1 MTDSLRA
8 RRIVMPQPPGTG
20 RVSRSSTAM
29 PATLP
34 QSVRRNRR
42 TQAASA
48 TAATPPAATRT
59 LAPGR
64 VVRGPQRERHEPDY
78 LILVSIVAL
87 AAVGILMIY
96 SSSGLRSAL
105 RADGDLWGAIAPQI
119 AWSAAGLVT
128 LLLLMRLDY
137 RYLRLVSVPAYLGAI
152 ALLVAVLLPL
162 PPTGFIHT
170 LSTSQ
175 SARWLWI
182 SGLPQVHP
190 AEFAKLALIVYLAHW
205 LAKRGGQISSLVHGL
220 LPFLVIAGPII
231 LLVAV
236 EPDLGTTG
244 VITLSAITMLFVA
257 GASLWQMVL
266 MAPMGLAALVTYI
279 SNKAYQQNRIDVFL
293 DPWKYATG
301 DGYQTVHAL
310 LALAMGGIFGIGLGQ
325 SGQPGGLFVPNSDND
340 FIFAIVGQELGLVG
354 AVAVV
359 GLYLFFAY
367 RGVKVALGAPD
378 TFGAL
383 LAIGITAWLTIQ
395 AFINIGVVLLIIPN
409 TGITLPFISSGGSS
423 LVVSFA
429 AVGILL
435 SISRETQARGT
446 WNDADPDRGRGYGR
460 PHLPRTGRPERSRRT
475 AR

>member
-29 PATLP
+29 PAAMP

-42 TQAASA
+42 TQAAG
-48 TAATPPAATRT
+48 AAAASPPASTRT

-105 RADGDLWGAIAPQI
+105 RADGDLWGAIAPQL
-119 AWSAAGLVT
+119 AWSILGLVV
-128 LLLLMRLDY
+128 LLVLTRVDY
-137 RYLRLVSVPAYLGAI
+137 RYLRLASVPAYLVAI
-152 ALLVAVLLPL
+152 ALLVSVMLPENGL
-162 PPTGFIHT
+162 FHPQSYG
-170 LSTSQ
+170 Q
-175 SARWLWI
+175 SARWLQI
-182 SGLPQVHP
+182 GSLPAMHP

-220 LPFLVIAGPII
+220 VPFLVIAGPII
-231 LLVAV
+231 LLVAI

-244 VITLSAITMLFVA
+244 VITLSAVTMLFVA
-257 GASLWQMVL
+257 GASLWQMLL
-266 MAPMGLAALVTYI
+266 MAPVGFAALVTYI
-279 SNKAYQQNRIDVFL
+279 SGKGYQQDRLAVFV

-301 DGYQTVHAL
+301 DGYQTVHGL

-325 SGQPGGLFVPNSDND
+325 SSQPGGLFVPNSDND

-383 LAIGITAWLTIQ
+383 LAVGITAWLTIQ

-435 SISRETQARGT
+435 SISRETQSRGT

-460 PHLPRTGRPERSRRT
+460 PHLPRTGRPERTRRT

>member
-20 RVSRSSTAM
+20 RVSKSSVAK
-29 PATLP
+29 PAAIP
-34 QSVRRNRR
+34 QTVRRDRR
-42 TQAASA
+42 TQAA
-48 TAATPPAATRT
+48 AATTAPTPAATRA
-59 LAPGR
+59 LASGR

-96 SSSGLRSAL
+96 SSSGLRAAL
-105 RADGDLWGAIAPQI
+105 DTEGDLFRAIAPQL
-119 AWSAAGLVT
+119 AWSGAGLAA
-128 LLLLMRLDY
+128 LLVLMRVDY
-137 RYLRLVSVPAYLGAI
+137 RYLRLVSVPAYLVAI
-152 ALLVAVLLPL
+152 GLLVAALLPENAL
-162 PPTGFIHT
+162 FHPLRSG
-170 LSTSQ
+170 Q
-175 SARWLWI
+175 SARWLQI
-182 SGLPQVHP
+182 GSLPAMHP
-190 AEFAKLALIVYLAHW
+190 AEFAKLALVVYLAHW

-220 LPFLVIAGPII
+220 VPFLVIAGPII

-279 SNKAYQQNRIDVFL
+279 SSKAYQQDRLDVFM

-367 RGVKVALGAPD
+367 RGVRVALGAPD

-383 LAIGITAWLTIQ
+383 LAVGITAWLTIQ

-460 PHLPRTGRPERSRRT
+460 PHLPRAGRPERTRRT